1 MRNVRLLQSA
11 SFFEEMRER
20 MDLGAKW
27 RESWLVWGTGGYREK
42 KSKSVP
48 GIMRQGK
55 LFLELEGTER
65 KREDWYP
72 EL

>member
-1 MRNVRLLQSA
+1 
-11 SFFEEMRER
+11 